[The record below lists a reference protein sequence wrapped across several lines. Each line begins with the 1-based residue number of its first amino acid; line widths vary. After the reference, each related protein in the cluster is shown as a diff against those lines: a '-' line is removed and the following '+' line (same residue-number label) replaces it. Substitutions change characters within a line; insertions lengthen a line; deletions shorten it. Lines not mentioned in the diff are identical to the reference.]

1 MYEYH
6 YKKHLEAAGT
16 FFVNFIKIID
26 GTILTRCFGRIILNL
41 SAMVNV
47 LQ

>member
-16 FFVNFIKIID
+16 FFFNFIKIND

-41 SAMVNV
+41 SSVVKV
-47 LQ
+47 LP